1 MKLTVILKILSQSTN
16 PILER
21 LSPMPRALFP
31 LLFLLVPL
39 LSGLMSPNTY
49 ALCTATSVSCISSL
63 DSLSIDVLRSREYQS
78 SPSLIKQL
86 GEGDG
91 LSEYA
96 RHYSA
101 DGTAPFQSYMVSYQS
116 DLRNVYTRLD
126 IPSTP
131 MPAEGY
137 PVITFAHGWVGQEKA
152 LNYNFG
158 YDETSLARELI
169 NGYVDAGFIVIT
181 PGYLGHGT
189 VDGAQAEGFGIM
201 QSWDNA
207 TYLAPTFYAID
218 LLNLV
223 EGLSFLNSTDWK
235 KWTGNKNPNTKAN
248 LSAINLSGHSQ
259 GGDVALTALAVS
271 GEDSSIKNTF
281 AAASI
286 WSGNIPSRF
295 TQLETFAPMA
305 TTLEAFVSGDG
316 TWTGTAMGRDNSI
329 NHSFIFPWPSDYIG
343 TLDTSSPDWTWQS
356 EQWVEPSVESVV
368 RSRYKIMYDRINAQ
382 VEDSEALSI
391 SIEVDDKGKLKVK
404 HPIKFQQQMLAI
416 GGFDAVEFLTEP
428 LVLHCS
434 DRDYYSMP
442 SWNLDLA
449 KRITQQGGNAKI
461 FIYNGN
467 THGLKRSR
475 YSWFS
480 PGDTADEFT
489 QAIKRDILLFA
500 H

>member
-1 MKLTVILKILSQSTN
+1 MSRPFFS
-16 PILER
+16 
-21 LSPMPRALFP
+21 
-31 LLFLLVPL
+31 LLFLLAPL
-39 LSGLMSPNTY
+39 LIGVNSANVY
-49 ALCTATSVSCISSL
+49 ALCAPTAVSCISSL
-63 DSLSIDVLRSREYQS
+63 DSLSIAALRSREYQS

-86 GEGDG
+86 GGNDEV
-91 LSEYA
+91 SEYA
-96 RHYSA
+96 RHYSV
-101 DGTAPFQSYMVSYQS
+101 DGTAPFHSYMVSYQS
-116 DLRNVYTRLD
+116 DLRNVYARLD

-131 MPAEGY
+131 MPAKGY
-137 PVITFAHGWVGQEKA
+137 PVIVFAHGWVGQKKA
-152 LNYNFG
+152 ADYNFG
-158 YDETSLARELI
+158 YDVTSLAGELI

-189 VDGAQAEGFGIM
+189 VDGVQAEGFDIM
-201 QSWDNA
+201 QNWDNA
-207 TYLAPTFYAID
+207 TYLSPTFYAID
-218 LLNLV
+218 LLNLL
-223 EGLSFLNSTDWK
+223 EGLSFLNSTDWE
-235 KWTGNKNPNTKAN
+235 KWTGSKTLKPKAN
-248 LSAINLSGHSQ
+248 LSAINLTGHSQ

-316 TWTGTAMGRDNSI
+316 TWTGTAKGRDNSI
-329 NHSFIFPWPSDYIG
+329 NQSFIFPWPSDFIG
-343 TLDTSSPDWTWQS
+343 TLDMSSADWTWQA
-356 EQWVEPSVESVV
+356 EQWAEPNVESVV
-368 RSRYKIMYDRINAQ
+368 RSRYKIMYNRINAQ

-391 SIEVDDKGKLKVK
+391 SIEIDDEGKLKVK
-404 HPIKFQQQMLAI
+404 HPLKFEQQMLAI

-449 KRITQQGGNAKI
+449 KRIAQQGGNANA

-467 THGLKRSR
+467 THGLKRSQ

-480 PGDTADEFT
+480 PDDTADGFP
-489 QAIKRDILLFA
+489 QALARDILLFS

>member
-1 MKLTVILKILSQSTN
+1 MKPNLAPKPNL
-16 PILER
+16 ILER
-21 LSPMPRALFP
+21 LSPMPRPFFS

-39 LSGLMSPNTY
+39 FTLLSGLISPNTY
-49 ALCTATSVSCISSL
+49 ALCAPTAGSCINSL
-63 DSLSIDVLRSREYQS
+63 DSLSIAALRSRQYQS

-86 GEGDG
+86 GGNDG

-96 RHYSA
+96 RHYSL
-101 DGTAPFQSYMVSYQS
+101 DGTAPFHSYMVSYQS
-116 DLRNVYTRLD
+116 DLRRVYARLD

-131 MPAEGY
+131 MPGKGY
-137 PVITFAHGWVGQEKA
+137 PVIVFAHGWVGQEKA

-158 YDETSLARELI
+158 YDLTSLAGELI

-189 VDGAQAEGFGIM
+189 VDAVQAEGFDIM

-207 TYLAPTFYAID
+207 TYLAPSFYAID
-218 LLNLV
+218 LLNLL
-223 EGLSFLNSTDWK
+223 EGLSFLNRTDWK
-235 KWTGNKNPNTKAN
+235 QWATNKTLSPKAN

-305 TTLEAFVSGDG
+305 TTLQAFVSGDG
-316 TWTGTAMGRDNSI
+316 TWTGTARGRDNSI
-329 NHSFIFPWPSDYIG
+329 NQSFIFPWPSDYIG

-356 EQWVEPSVESVV
+356 EQWSEPSVESVV

-391 SIEVDDKGKLKVK
+391 NIEIDDEGKLIVK
-404 HPIKFQQQMLAI
+404 HPPKFEQQILAI

-434 DRDYYSMP
+434 DKDYYSMP

-449 KRITQQGGNAKI
+449 KRIAQRGGNAKA

-467 THGLKRSR
+467 THGLKRSQ

-480 PGDTADEFT
+480 PDDTADGFP
-489 QAIKRDILLFA
+489 QALARDILLFA

>member
-1 MKLTVILKILSQSTN
+1 MKPTLVPKPNL
-16 PILER
+16 ILER
-21 LSPMPRALFP
+21 LSPMPRPFFS

-39 LSGLMSPNTY
+39 FTLLSGLISPNTY
-49 ALCTATSVSCISSL
+49 ALCAPTAGSCINSL
-63 DSLSIDVLRSREYQS
+63 DSLGIAALRSRQYQS

-86 GEGDG
+86 GGNNG

-96 RHYSA
+96 RHYSL
-101 DGTAPFQSYMVSYQS
+101 DGTAPFHSYMVSYQS
-116 DLRNVYTRLD
+116 DLRRVYARLD

-131 MPAEGY
+131 MPGKGY
-137 PVITFAHGWVGQEKA
+137 PVIVFAHGWVGQETA

-158 YDETSLARELI
+158 YDLTSLAGELI

-189 VDGAQAEGFGIM
+189 VDGVQAEGFGIM

-207 TYLAPTFYAID
+207 TYLAPSFYAID
-218 LLNLV
+218 LLNLL
-223 EGLSFLNSTDWK
+223 EGLSFLNRTDWK
-235 KWTGNKNPNTKAN
+235 QWATNKTLSPKAN

-305 TTLEAFVSGDG
+305 ATLQAFVSGDG
-316 TWTGTAMGRDNSI
+316 TWTGTAKGRDNSI

-343 TLDTSSPDWTWQS
+343 TLDNSSPDWTWQS
-356 EQWVEPSVESVV
+356 KQWSEPNVESVV
-368 RSRYKIMYDRINAQ
+368 RSRYRIIYDRIEAQ
-382 VEDSEALSI
+382 VMDLEALAI
-391 SIEVDDKGKLKVK
+391 SIDTDKDGKLTIK
-404 HPIKFQQQMLAI
+404 HPPEFEMKMLAI
-416 GGFDAVEFLTEP
+416 GGFDKVEFLTEP

-442 SWNLDLA
+442 SWNQDLA
-449 KRITQQGGNAKI
+449 KRINQQGGKAKT

-467 THGLKRSR
+467 THGLKRSQ

-480 PGDTADEFT
+480 PDDTADGFP
-489 QAIKRDILLFA
+489 QALARDILLFA

>member
-1 MKLTVILKILSQSTN
+1 
-16 PILER
+16 
-21 LSPMPRALFP
+21 MPRAIFFP
-31 LLFLLVPL
+31 FFPFFPLFLLVPL
-39 LSGLMSPNTY
+39 LTLLSGLISPNTY
-49 ALCTATSVSCISSL
+49 ALCAPTAVSCISSL
-63 DSLSIDVLRSREYQS
+63 ESLSIAALRSRQYQS
-78 SPSLIKQL
+78 SPSLIKPL
-86 GEGDG
+86 GGNDG

-96 RHYSA
+96 RHYSV

-116 DLRNVYTRLD
+116 DLRNVYARLD

-131 MPAEGY
+131 MPVKGY
-137 PVITFAHGWVGQEKA
+137 PVIVFAHGWVGQEKA

-158 YDETSLARELI
+158 YDLTSLVGELI

-189 VDGAQAEGFGIM
+189 VDGAQAEGFEMM

-235 KWTGNKNPNTKAN
+235 KWAGNKALIPKAN

-295 TQLETFAPMA
+295 TQLETFASMA
-305 TTLEAFVSGDG
+305 TTLQAFVSGDG
-316 TWTGTAMGRDNSI
+316 TWTGTAKGRDNSI
-329 NHSFIFPWPSDYIG
+329 NQSFIFPWPSDYIG
-343 TLDTSSPDWTWQS
+343 TPDTSSPDWTWQS
-356 EQWVEPSVESVV
+356 EQWAEPSVESVV

-391 SIEVDDKGKLKVK
+391 SIGIDDVGKLKVK
-404 HPIKFQQQMLAI
+404 HPLKFEQQILAI
-416 GGFDAVEFLTEP
+416 GGFAAVEFLTEP

-449 KRITQQGGNAKI
+449 KRITQQGGNAKA

-467 THGLKRSR
+467 THGLKRSQ

-480 PGDTADEFT
+480 PDDTADGFP
-489 QAIKRDILLFA
+489 QAIKRDILLFSD
-500 H
+500 

>member
-1 MKLTVILKILSQSTN
+1 
-16 PILER
+16 
-21 LSPMPRALFP
+21 MPRRVFS
-31 LLFLLVPL
+31 LLFLFIPL
-39 LSGLMSPNTY
+39 LTGLISANSY
-49 ALCTATSVSCISSL
+49 ALCAPAAVNCISSL
-63 DSLSIDVLRSREYQS
+63 DSLSIAALRSREYQS

-86 GEGDG
+86 GGNG
-91 LSEYA
+91 AVSEYA
-96 RHYSA
+96 RHYSV
-101 DGTAPFQSYMVSYQS
+101 DGTAPFHSYMLSYQS
-116 DLRNVYTRLD
+116 DLRNVFARLD

-131 MPAEGY
+131 MPAKGY
-137 PVITFAHGWVGQEKA
+137 PVILFAHGWVGQDKA
-152 LNYNFG
+152 QDYNFG
-158 YDETSLARELI
+158 YDVTSLAGELI

-189 VDGAQAEGFGIM
+189 VDGAQAEGFDIM
-201 QSWDNA
+201 ESWDNA

-235 KWTGNKNPNTKAN
+235 KWAGNKTLSPKAN
-248 LSAINLSGHSQ
+248 LNAINLTGHSQ

-271 GEDSSIKNTF
+271 GEGSSIKNTF

-305 TTLEAFVSGDG
+305 TTLQAFVSGDG
-316 TWTGTAMGRDNSI
+316 TWTGAAKGRDNSI
-329 NHSFIFPWPSDYIG
+329 NQSFIFPWPSDYIG
-343 TLDTSSPDWTWQS
+343 TLDRSSPDWTWQS
-356 EQWVEPSVESVV
+356 EQWTEPSVESVV

-382 VEDSEALSI
+382 VEDAEALSI
-391 SIEVDDKGKLKVK
+391 TIKADDEGKLIVK
-404 HPIKFQQQMLAI
+404 HPPKFEQQMLAI
-416 GGFDAVEFLTEP
+416 GGFDSVEFLTEP
-428 LVLHCS
+428 LLLHCS

-449 KRITQQGGNAKI
+449 KRIAQRGGNAKA

-467 THGLKRSR
+467 THGLKRSQ

-480 PGDTADEFT
+480 PDDTAEGFP
-489 QAIKRDILLFA
+489 QAIKRDILLFSD
-500 H
+500 

>member
-1 MKLTVILKILSQSTN
+1 MKPNLAPKPNL
-16 PILER
+16 ILER
-21 LSPMPRALFP
+21 LSPMPRPFFS

-39 LSGLMSPNTY
+39 FPLLSGLISPNTY
-49 ALCTATSVSCISSL
+49 ALCAPTAISCINSL
-63 DSLSIDVLRSREYQS
+63 DSLSIAALRSREYQS

-86 GEGDG
+86 GGNDG

-101 DGTAPFQSYMVSYQS
+101 DGTAPFHSYMVSYQS
-116 DLRNVYTRLD
+116 DLRNVYARLD

-131 MPAEGY
+131 MPAKGY
-137 PVITFAHGWVGQEKA
+137 PVIIFAHGWVGQDKA
-152 LNYNFG
+152 QDYNFG
-158 YDETSLARELI
+158 YDLTSLAGELI

-181 PGYLGHGT
+181 PGYLGNGT
-189 VDGAQAEGFGIM
+189 VDGAQAEGFEIM

-207 TYLAPTFYAID
+207 TYLSPTFYAID

-223 EGLSFLNSTDWK
+223 EGLSFLNSTDWE
-235 KWTGNKNPNTKAN
+235 KWAANKTLGPKAN
-248 LSAINLSGHSQ
+248 LNAINLSGHSQ

-281 AAASI
+281 AVASI

-305 TTLEAFVSGDG
+305 TTLQAFVSGDG
-316 TWTGTAMGRDNSI
+316 TWTGTAKGRDNSI
-329 NHSFIFPWPSDYIG
+329 NNSFIFPWPSDYIG
-343 TLDTSSPDWTWQS
+343 TLDKNSPDWTWQA
-356 EQWVEPSVESVV
+356 EQWAEPSVESVV

-382 VEDSEALSI
+382 VEDAEALSI
-391 SIEVDDKGKLKVK
+391 SIEVDNKGKLKVK
-404 HPIKFQQQMLAI
+404 HPIKFEQQMLAI

-449 KRITQQGGNAKI
+449 KRITQRGGNAKA

-480 PGDTADEFT
+480 PDDTTDGFP
-489 QAIKRDILLFA
+489 QAMERDILLFA

>member
-1 MKLTVILKILSQSTN
+1 
-16 PILER
+16 
-21 LSPMPRALFP
+21 MPRAIFFP
-31 LLFLLVPL
+31 FFPLFLLVPL
-39 LSGLMSPNTY
+39 LTLLSGLISPNTY
-49 ALCTATSVSCISSL
+49 ALCAPTAISCINSL
-63 DSLSIDVLRSREYQS
+63 DSLSIAALRSREYQS

-86 GEGDG
+86 GGNDG

-101 DGTAPFQSYMVSYQS
+101 DGTAPFHSYMVSYQS
-116 DLRNVYTRLD
+116 DLRNVYARLD

-131 MPAEGY
+131 MPAKGY
-137 PVITFAHGWVGQEKA
+137 PVIIFAHGWVGQDKA
-152 LNYNFG
+152 QDYNFG
-158 YDETSLARELI
+158 YDLTSLAGELI

-181 PGYLGHGT
+181 PGYLGNGT
-189 VDGAQAEGFGIM
+189 VDGAQAEGFEIM

-207 TYLAPTFYAID
+207 TYLSPTFYAID

-223 EGLSFLNSTDWK
+223 EGLSFLNSTDWE
-235 KWTGNKNPNTKAN
+235 KWAANKTLGPKAN
-248 LSAINLSGHSQ
+248 LNAINLSGHSQ

-305 TTLEAFVSGDG
+305 TTLQAFVSGDG
-316 TWTGTAMGRDNSI
+316 TWTGTAKGRDNSI

-343 TLDTSSPDWTWQS
+343 TLDKNSPDWTWQS
-356 EQWVEPSVESVV
+356 EQWAEPSVESVV

-382 VEDSEALSI
+382 VEDAEALSI
-391 SIEVDDKGKLKVK
+391 SIEVDNKGKLKVK
-404 HPIKFQQQMLAI
+404 HPIKFEQQMLAI

-449 KRITQQGGNAKI
+449 KRITQRGGNAKA

-480 PGDTADEFT
+480 PDDTTDGFP
-489 QAIKRDILLFA
+489 QAMERDILLFA

>member
-1 MKLTVILKILSQSTN
+1 MS
-16 PILER
+16 
-21 LSPMPRALFP
+21 RA
-31 LLFLLVPL
+31 LLFLLVTTL
-39 LSGLMSPNTY
+39 ISPSIY
-49 ALCTATSVSCISSL
+49 ALCAPTTVSCISSL
-63 DSLSIDVLRSREYQS
+63 DSLSIAALRSRQYQS

-86 GEGDG
+86 RANDG

-96 RHYSA
+96 RHYSL
-101 DGTAPFQSYMVSYQS
+101 DGTAPFHSYMVSYQS
-116 DLRNVYTRLD
+116 DLRNVYARLD

-131 MPAEGY
+131 MPAKGY
-137 PVITFAHGWVGQEKA
+137 PVILFAHGWVGQKKA
-152 LNYNFG
+152 ADYNFG
-158 YDETSLARELI
+158 YDVTSLAGELI

-189 VDGAQAEGFGIM
+189 VDGVQAEGFDIM

-207 TYLAPTFYAID
+207 TYLSPTFYAID
-218 LLNLV
+218 LLNLL
-223 EGLSFLNSTDWK
+223 EGLSFLNSTDWE
-235 KWTGNKNPNTKAN
+235 KWTGSKTLKPKAN
-248 LSAINLSGHSQ
+248 LSAINLTGHSQ

-316 TWTGTAMGRDNSI
+316 TWTGTAKGRDNSI
-329 NHSFIFPWPSDYIG
+329 NQSFIFPWPSDFIG
-343 TLDTSSPDWTWQS
+343 TLDMSSADWTWQA
-356 EQWVEPSVESVV
+356 EQWAEPNVESVV
-368 RSRYKIMYDRINAQ
+368 RSRYKIMYNRINAQ

-391 SIEVDDKGKLKVK
+391 SIEIDDEGKLKVK
-404 HPIKFQQQMLAI
+404 HPLKFEQQMLAI

-449 KRITQQGGNAKI
+449 KRIAQQGGNANA

-467 THGLKRSR
+467 THGLKRSQ

-480 PGDTADEFT
+480 PDDTADGFP
-489 QAIKRDILLFA
+489 QALARDILLFS

>member
-1 MKLTVILKILSQSTN
+1 
-16 PILER
+16 
-21 LSPMPRALFP
+21 MPRAIFFP
-31 LLFLLVPL
+31 FFPLFLLVPL
-39 LSGLMSPNTY
+39 LTLLSGLISPNTY
-49 ALCTATSVSCISSL
+49 ALCAPTAVSCISSL
-63 DSLSIDVLRSREYQS
+63 DSLSIAALRSRQYQS
-78 SPSLIKQL
+78 SPSLIKPL
-86 GEGDG
+86 GGNDG

-96 RHYSA
+96 RHYSV
-101 DGTAPFQSYMVSYQS
+101 DGTAPFHSYMVSYQS
-116 DLRNVYTRLD
+116 DLRNVYARLD

-131 MPAEGY
+131 MPAKGY
-137 PVITFAHGWVGQEKA
+137 PIIIFAHGWVGQEKA

-158 YDETSLARELI
+158 YDLTSLVGELI

-189 VDGAQAEGFGIM
+189 VDGAQAEGFEMM

-235 KWTGNKNPNTKAN
+235 KWAGNKALIPKAN

-286 WSGNIPSRF
+286 WSGNIPNRF
-295 TQLETFAPMA
+295 TQLETFASMA
-305 TTLEAFVSGDG
+305 TTLQAFVSGDG
-316 TWTGTAMGRDNSI
+316 TWTGTAKGRDNSI
-329 NHSFIFPWPSDYIG
+329 NQSFIFPWPSDYIG
-343 TLDTSSPDWTWQS
+343 TPDTSSPDWTWQS
-356 EQWVEPSVESVV
+356 EQWAEPSVESVV

-391 SIEVDDKGKLKVK
+391 SIGIDDVGKLKVK
-404 HPIKFQQQMLAI
+404 HPLKFEQQILAI
-416 GGFDAVEFLTEP
+416 GGFAAVEFLTEP

-449 KRITQQGGNAKI
+449 KRIAQRGGNAKA

-467 THGLKRSR
+467 THGLKRSQ

-480 PGDTADEFT
+480 PDDTVDGFP
-489 QAIKRDILLFA
+489 QALKRDILLFS

>member
-1 MKLTVILKILSQSTN
+1 MSRPFFS
-16 PILER
+16 
-21 LSPMPRALFP
+21 
-31 LLFLLVPL
+31 LLFLLAPL
-39 LSGLMSPNTY
+39 LIGVNSANVY
-49 ALCTATSVSCISSL
+49 ALCAPTAVSCISSL
-63 DSLSIDVLRSREYQS
+63 DSLSIAALRSREYQS

-86 GEGDG
+86 GGNDEV
-91 LSEYA
+91 SEYA
-96 RHYSA
+96 RHYSV
-101 DGTAPFQSYMVSYQS
+101 DGTAPFHSYMVSYQS
-116 DLRNVYTRLD
+116 DLRNVYARLD

-131 MPAEGY
+131 MPAKGY
-137 PVITFAHGWVGQEKA
+137 PVIVFAHGWVGQKKA
-152 LNYNFG
+152 ADYNFG
-158 YDETSLARELI
+158 YDVTSLAGELI

-189 VDGAQAEGFGIM
+189 VDGVQAEGFDIM
-201 QSWDNA
+201 QNWDNA
-207 TYLAPTFYAID
+207 TYLSPTFYAID
-218 LLNLV
+218 LLNLL
-223 EGLSFLNSTDWK
+223 EGLSFLNSTDWE
-235 KWTGNKNPNTKAN
+235 KWTGSKTLKPKAN
-248 LSAINLSGHSQ
+248 LSAINLTGHSQ

-316 TWTGTAMGRDNSI
+316 TWTGTAKGRDNSI
-329 NHSFIFPWPSDYIG
+329 NQSFIFPWPSDFIG
-343 TLDTSSPDWTWQS
+343 TLDMSSADWTWQA
-356 EQWVEPSVESVV
+356 EQWAEPNVESVV
-368 RSRYKIMYDRINAQ
+368 RSRYKIMYNRINAQ

-391 SIEVDDKGKLKVK
+391 SIEIDDEGKLKVK
-404 HPIKFQQQMLAI
+404 HLLKFEQQMLAI

-449 KRITQQGGNAKI
+449 KRIAQQGGNANA

-467 THGLKRSR
+467 THGLKRSQ

-480 PGDTADEFT
+480 PDDTADGFP
-489 QAIKRDILLFA
+489 QALARDILLFS

>member
-1 MKLTVILKILSQSTN
+1 
-16 PILER
+16 
-21 LSPMPRALFP
+21 MPRPFIS

-39 LSGLMSPNTY
+39 FTLLSALISPNIY
-49 ALCTATSVSCISSL
+49 ALCAPTAGSCISSL
-63 DSLSIDVLRSREYQS
+63 DSLSMASLRSRQYQS
-78 SPSLIKQL
+78 SPRLIKQL
-86 GEGDG
+86 GGNDG

-96 RHYSA
+96 RYYSA
-101 DGTAPFQSYMVSYQS
+101 DGTPPFHSYMVSYQS
-116 DLRNVYTRLD
+116 DLRNVYARLD
-126 IPSTP
+126 IPSTT
-131 MPAEGY
+131 MPARGY
-137 PVITFAHGWVGQEKA
+137 PVIIFAHGWVGQEKA

-158 YDETSLARELI
+158 YDLTSLTGELI

-189 VDGAQAEGFGIM
+189 VDAVQAEGFDIM

-207 TYLAPTFYAID
+207 TYLAPSFYAID

-223 EGLSFLNSTDWK
+223 EGLSFLNSSDWN
-235 KWTGNKNPNTKAN
+235 KWASTITLRPKAN

-305 TTLEAFVSGDG
+305 TTLQAFVSGDG
-316 TWTGTAMGRDNSI
+316 TWNGTARGRDNSI
-329 NHSFIFPWPSDYIG
+329 NQSFIFPWPSDYIG
-343 TLDTSSPDWTWQS
+343 TLDASSPDWTWQA
-356 EQWVEPSVESVV
+356 EQWAEASVESVV

-382 VEDSEALSI
+382 VEDSEAVSI
-391 SIEVDDKGKLKVK
+391 KIEIDDEGKLKVK
-404 HPIKFQQQMLAI
+404 HPPKFEQQMLAI

-434 DRDYYSMP
+434 DKDYYSMP

-449 KRITQQGGNAKI
+449 NRIAQRGGNAKA

-480 PGDTADEFT
+480 PDGTANGFP

-500 H
+500 N

>member
-1 MKLTVILKILSQSTN
+1 MSRPFFS
-16 PILER
+16 
-21 LSPMPRALFP
+21 

-39 LSGLMSPNTY
+39 LTGVISANVY
-49 ALCTATSVSCISSL
+49 ALCAPTTVSCISSL
-63 DSLSIDVLRSREYQS
+63 DSLSIAALRIREYQS

-86 GEGDG
+86 GGNDG
-91 LSEYA
+91 VSEYS
-96 RHYSA
+96 RHYSV
-101 DGTAPFQSYMVSYQS
+101 DGTAPFHSYMVSYQS
-116 DLRNVYTRLD
+116 DLRNVYARLD

-131 MPAEGY
+131 MPVKGY
-137 PVITFAHGWVGQEKA
+137 PVILFAHGWVGQKKA
-152 LNYNFG
+152 ADYNFG
-158 YDETSLARELI
+158 YDATSLAGELI

-189 VDGAQAEGFGIM
+189 VDGVQAEGFDIM

-207 TYLAPTFYAID
+207 TYLSPTFYAID
-218 LLNLV
+218 LLNLL
-223 EGLSFLNSTDWK
+223 EGLTFLNSTDWE
-235 KWTGNKNPNTKAN
+235 KWAGSKILKPKAN
-248 LSAINLSGHSQ
+248 LSAINLTGHSQ

-316 TWTGTAMGRDNSI
+316 TWTGTAKGRDNSI
-329 NHSFIFPWPSDYIG
+329 NQSFIFPWPSDYIG

-356 EQWVEPSVESVV
+356 EQWAEPNVGSVV
-368 RSRYKIMYDRINAQ
+368 RNKYKVMYERINAQ
-382 VEDSEALSI
+382 VEDAEALSVSFEI
-391 SIEVDDKGKLKVK
+391 DDEGKLNVK
-404 HPIKFQQQMLAI
+404 HPLKFEQQMLAI

-449 KRITQQGGNAKI
+449 KRIAQRGGKAKA

-467 THGLKRSR
+467 THGLKRSQ

-480 PGDTADEFT
+480 PDDTVDGFP
-489 QAIKRDILLFA
+489 QALKRDILLFS

>member
-1 MKLTVILKILSQSTN
+1 MSRPFFS
-16 PILER
+16 
-21 LSPMPRALFP
+21 

-39 LSGLMSPNTY
+39 LTGVISANVY
-49 ALCTATSVSCISSL
+49 ALCAPTAVSCISSL
-63 DSLSIDVLRSREYQS
+63 DSLSIAALRSREYQS

-86 GEGDG
+86 GGNDEV
-91 LSEYA
+91 SEYA
-96 RHYSA
+96 RHYSV
-101 DGTAPFQSYMVSYQS
+101 DGTAPFHSYMVSYQS
-116 DLRNVYTRLD
+116 DLRNVYARID

-131 MPAEGY
+131 MPVKGY
-137 PVITFAHGWVGQEKA
+137 PVILFAHGWVGQKKA
-152 LNYNFG
+152 ADYNFG
-158 YDETSLARELI
+158 YDVTSLAGELI

-189 VDGAQAEGFGIM
+189 VDGVQAEGFDIM
-201 QSWDNA
+201 QNWDNA
-207 TYLAPTFYAID
+207 TYLSPTFYAID
-218 LLNLV
+218 LLNLL
-223 EGLSFLNSTDWK
+223 EGLSFLNSTDWE
-235 KWTGNKNPNTKAN
+235 KWTGSKTLKPKAN
-248 LSAINLSGHSQ
+248 LSAINLTGHSQ

-316 TWTGTAMGRDNSI
+316 TWTGTAKGRDNSI
-329 NHSFIFPWPSDYIG
+329 NQSFIFPWPSDFIG
-343 TLDTSSPDWTWQS
+343 TLDMSSADWTWQA
-356 EQWVEPSVESVV
+356 EQWAEPNVESVV
-368 RSRYKIMYDRINAQ
+368 RSRYKIMYNRINAQ

-391 SIEVDDKGKLKVK
+391 SIEIDDEGKLKVK
-404 HPIKFQQQMLAI
+404 HLLKFEQQMLAI

-449 KRITQQGGNAKI
+449 KRIAQQGGNANA

-467 THGLKRSR
+467 THGLKRSQ

-480 PGDTADEFT
+480 PDDTADGFP
-489 QAIKRDILLFA
+489 QALARDILLFS

>member
-1 MKLTVILKILSQSTN
+1 
-16 PILER
+16 
-21 LSPMPRALFP
+21 MPRKFLFP
-31 LLFLLVPL
+31 LSPLFLLVPL
-39 LSGLMSPNTY
+39 LTGLISPNTNG
-49 ALCTATSVSCISSL
+49 LCAPTAVSCISSL
-63 DSLSIDVLRSREYQS
+63 DSLSIAALRSREYQS
-78 SPSLIKQL
+78 SPSVIKPL
-86 GEGDG
+86 DGNNG

-96 RHYSA
+96 RHYSL
-101 DGTAPFQSYMVSYQS
+101 DGTAPFHSYLVSYLS
-116 DLRNVYTRLD
+116 DLRRVYARLD
-126 IPSTP
+126 IPSTS

-137 PVITFAHGWVGQEKA
+137 PVIIFAHGWVGQEKA
-152 LNYNFG
+152 RYYNFG
-158 YDETSLARELI
+158 YDLTSLAGELI

-189 VDGAQAEGFGIM
+189 VDGAQAEGFEIM

-218 LLNLV
+218 VLNLL

-235 KWTGNKNPNTKAN
+235 KWTHNKNPHTKAN

-271 GEDSSIKNTF
+271 GEDSSIKNAF

-286 WSGNIPSRF
+286 WSGNIPGRF

-305 TTLEAFVSGDG
+305 TTLQAFVSGDG
-316 TWTGTAMGRDNSI
+316 TWTGTEKGSDNSI

-382 VEDSEALSI
+382 VEDAEALSI
-391 SIEVDDKGKLKVK
+391 SIKADDEGKLVVK
-404 HPIKFQQQMLAI
+404 HPPKFEQQMLAI
-416 GGFDAVEFLTEP
+416 GGFDSVEFLTEP
-428 LVLHCS
+428 LLLHCS

-449 KRITQQGGNAKI
+449 KRIAQRGGNAKV

-467 THGLKRSR
+467 THGLKRSQYR
-475 YSWFS
+475 WFS
-480 PGDTADEFT
+480 PDDTADGFP

-500 H
+500 Q